1 MFNVETDMGVVQGES
16 KAPSKSQKDITN
28 EIQAIVRQVRRREEE
43 RVCVRRR
50 EEERVCR

>member
-43 RVCVRRR
+43 ERGCVR
-50 EEERVCR
+50 

>member
-28 EIQAIVRQVRRREEE
+28 EIQAIVRQVRRRAC
-43 RVCVRRR
+43 VCEKKR
-50 EEERVCR
+50 EEESECV